1 MISFDL
7 PGCRFLDLFAGS
19 GAIGM
24 EALSRGAE
32 QAVFVENA
40 APCQDVIARNLAH
53 TKLGEGA
60 RVLCMEASAALDR
73 LAEENAAFDL
83 VYIDPPYEA
92 GLAEPMLEKRRRVC
106 DLGTCGKAPFCVS
119 CGICRSAGKGI

>member
-1 MISFDL
+1 MRIIAGKAKGHKLETIDGLATRPTTDRIKETLFNMISFDL

-40 APCQDVIARNLAH
+40 APCQDVFLRQPVQRGRRFHAEHARALPQ
-53 TKLGEGA
+53 
-60 RVLCMEASAALDR
+60 LCMR
-73 LAEENAAFDL
+73 K
-83 VYIDPPYEA
+83 VPPRRIERN
-92 GLAEPMLEKRRRVC
+92 EKSNLRRQ
-106 DLGTCGKAPFCVS
+106 L
-119 CGICRSAGKGI
+119 